1 MRRRRG
7 DPGNVFKTSC
17 SNGLHMLLGGIQFL
31 HNINQGGCHNMRQVA
46 DGSSNKVMFIPGE
59 DHRQGADGRNQLRI
73 GADLVQAGFL

>member
-1 MRRRRG
+1 
-7 DPGNVFKTSC
+7 
-17 SNGLHMLLGGIQFL
+17 
-31 HNINQGGCHNMRQVA
+31 MRQVA